1 MVISFYLEKSKCIST
16 WRDIREPKP
25 SSVLTAES
33 GSAAVK
39 PGESFITG
47 TGTVLL
53 VITVQNFCQ
62 WEMGG

>member
-16 WRDIREPKP
+16 WRDISEPKQ

-39 PGESFITG
+39 LGESFITG
-47 TGTVLL
+47 TVLL
-53 VITVQNFCQ
+53 IITVQNFYQ
-62 WEMGG
+62 REMGG